1 VLGGPG
7 SIDRYVPQ
15 GGLTGPPPTSLPDP
29 HKLDYSVTYTYF
41 SEWYYQENT
50 KNREKESITKD
61 EVQSAYDRY
70 KDDLNARLAKLF
82 VMAHK
87 GDEWFK
93 ERYLPGAREKAK
105 AKIFEYRRGLWYK
118 WKAQLDAG
126 AFDDVDRETPGV
138 KIDGGDDVVEE
149 VNRGVDDGGLKPV
162 LLIKTIS
169 PTVSRIQLEEV
180 NPII

>member
-1 VLGGPG
+1 M
-7 SIDRYVPQ
+7 
-15 GGLTGPPPTSLPDP
+15 LTDP

-41 SEWYYQENT
+41 SEWYCQENG
-50 KNREKESITKD
+50 KLRDKESIMKD

-70 KDDLNARLAKLF
+70 KDDLNARLAKIF

-87 GDEWFK
+87 NDEWFK
-93 ERYLPGAREKAK
+93 ERYMPGEKGVTK
-105 AKIFEYRRGLWYK
+105 SKIVEYRRGLWAR
-118 WKAQLDAG
+118 WKAQLEVG

-138 KIDGGDDVVEE
+138 KVEGGDDFVGE

-169 PTVSRIQLEEV
+169 PTVSRVQLEKV
-180 NPII
+180 GNPCHLEGSIG